1 VELKNNRQ
9 KRKWLTSYYIWV
21 YDYFMK
27 KTIALFEQK
36 QIRRLWDD
44 NQEKWFFSV
53 IDVISVL
60 TDSAVPK
67 RYWSDLKQKLI
78 KEGGKTYD
86 KIVRLKLIASDGKIR
101 FTDCADTENMFRLIQ
116 SIPSPKA
123 EPFKLWLAKVG
134 HERLQETTDPEISL
148 NRARDNWKM
157 MGHSKEWIE
166 QRMRGQEIRNKL
178 TDYWANHKIDESEE
192 FAILTNII
200 HREWTGLT
208 VKEHKNLKNLK
219 GHNLRDNM
227 TDAELLF
234 TSLAELTTNKIAE
247 NENAVGFNKNAVSAK
262 KGGHY
267 TKNAKDKFEKLTKS
281 KVVSKQNYLSLRNI
295 KEIKK

>member
-1 VELKNNRQ
+1 MKQVVIFGQ
-9 KRKWLTSYYIWV
+9 KK
-21 YDYFMK
+21 
-27 KTIALFEQK
+27 
-36 QIRRLWDD
+36 IRRLWDD

-53 IDVISVL
+53 VDVIEVL
-60 TDSAVPK
+60 TDSTTPK

-78 KEGGKTYD
+78 KEGSQSYE
-86 KIVRLKLIASDGKIR
+86 KIVRLKLIAFDGKLR
-101 FTDCADTENMFRLIQ
+101 FTDCADTETLFRLIQ

-134 HERLQETTDPEISL
+134 GERLKEISDPEISL
-148 NRARDNWKM
+148 NRARENWKS
-157 MGHSKEWIE
+157 MGHSREWIE

-178 TDYWANHKIDESEE
+178 TDYWANHEIKEQEE

-200 HREWTGLT
+200 HKEWSGLT

-247 NENAVGFNKNAVSAK
+247 KEKAVGFDKNAVSAK
-262 KGGHY
+262 KGGKY
-267 TKNAKDKFEKLTKS
+267 TKTAKDNFEKITES
-281 KVVSKQNYLSLRNI
+281 KVISKQNYLELKDK
-295 KEIKK
+295 KEIK